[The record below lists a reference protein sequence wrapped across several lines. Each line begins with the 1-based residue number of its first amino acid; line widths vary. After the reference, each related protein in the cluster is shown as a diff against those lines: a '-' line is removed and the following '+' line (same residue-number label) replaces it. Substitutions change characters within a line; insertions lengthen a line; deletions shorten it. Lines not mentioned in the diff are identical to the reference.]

1 MFSWVVYL
9 RAKEELKRQLNQ
21 QSNPM
26 ATLDM
31 SSIAKV
37 DNSRLIDYDLIEA
50 LKCILYLCNDKQ
62 SESLIQLLKNKNERP
77 WYIDEQ
83 VDLIFQKQNESI

>member
-1 MFSWVVYL
+1 
-9 RAKEELKRQLNQ
+9 
-21 QSNPM
+21 M

-77 WYIDEQ
+77 
-83 VDLIFQKQNESI
+83 

>member
-1 MFSWVVYL
+1 MFSWVAYL
-9 RAKEELKRQLNQ
+9 NAKEELKRQL
-21 QSNPM
+21 SPM
-26 ATLDM
+26 ETLDM
-31 SSIAKV
+31 SSITKV

-62 SESLIQLLKNKNERP
+62 SELLIQLLKNKNERP

-83 VDLIFQKQNESI
+83 VDLIFQK